1 MLDVPSMTITE
12 RRKYLARM
20 LPRYL
25 AADRPQQSL
34 LLTEMQ
40 TVTGLHRKSLLRLL
54 HASSLAR
61 QPRSRQRTRTYG
73 APVDDAL
80 RLIWETLDYVC
91 AERLTPA
98 LVSTAHLLAH
108 HGELTLTDD
117 LLAQL
122 GQISVASVQR
132 RLSRFT
138 QDTPRLPRKGPERAN
153 RIAKA
158 IPMRTI
164 PWDQAEPG
172 HFEVDLVHHGGPS
185 PIGDFVYT
193 LQLIDVATGWS
204 ERVAILGRSQVRM
217 EEGFRRVLARLPFP
231 VKELHSD
238 NGSEFLNDHLVRF
251 FGEAITGLQLS
262 RSRPYQKN
270 DNRFVEQK
278 NSTLVR
284 AYLGTARLDTAAQA
298 AVLNALYDQMWGYYN
313 LFQPVMHL
321 KEKVASGTRLLRKWD
336 TAQTP
341 FLRLQAPGVLSEKR
355 QAALEAQ
362 VRETNPR
369 RLRQTIYKGLRELLQ
384 GEPPREM
391 LDWAA

>member
-1 MLDVPSMTITE
+1 MLDVPSMTIPE

-138 QDTPRLPRKGPERAN
+138 QDTPRLPRK
-153 RIAKA
+153 
-158 IPMRTI
+158 
-164 PWDQAEPG
+164 
-172 HFEVDLVHHGGPS
+172 
-185 PIGDFVYT
+185 
-193 LQLIDVATGWS
+193 
-204 ERVAILGRSQVRM
+204 
-217 EEGFRRVLARLPFP
+217 
-231 VKELHSD
+231 
-238 NGSEFLNDHLVRF
+238 
-251 FGEAITGLQLS
+251 
-262 RSRPYQKN
+262 
-270 DNRFVEQK
+270 
-278 NSTLVR
+278 
-284 AYLGTARLDTAAQA
+284 
-298 AVLNALYDQMWGYYN
+298 
-313 LFQPVMHL
+313 
-321 KEKVASGTRLLRKWD
+321 
-336 TAQTP
+336 
-341 FLRLQAPGVLSEKR
+341 
-355 QAALEAQ
+355 
-362 VRETNPR
+362 
-369 RLRQTIYKGLRELLQ
+369 
-384 GEPPREM
+384 
-391 LDWAA
+391 